1 MPRPFTL
8 CQVEYSLK
16 NDYNSIKGYAN
27 NKICKIHKP
36 YIFFMLDHILD
47 MPYEYLLK
55 TIRFAN
61 EGAKPYSFLI
71 ISFRLVN
78 KLLMVVIT
86 KMDNL
91 FFQACYA

>member
-8 CQVEYSLK
+8 CKVEYTLK
-16 NDYNSIKGYAN
+16 NGYNSIKGYAN

-36 YIFFMLDHILD
+36 YIFFMLDHILN

-61 EGAKPYSFLI
+61 KGANTYSFLI
-71 ISFRLVN
+71 ISFRLVK

-86 KMDNL
+86 KMDNF
-91 FFQACYA
+91 FFQVCYA

>member
-1 MPRPFTL
+1 
-8 CQVEYSLK
+8 
-16 NDYNSIKGYAN
+16 
-27 NKICKIHKP
+27 
-36 YIFFMLDHILD
+36 

-78 KLLMVVIT
+78 KILMVLIT
-86 KMDNL
+86 KMVS
-91 FFQACYA
+91 FFFEVCYA